1 MIDAAQA
8 VLSFWFDELPPE
20 KQFVRDD
27 AVDAEIGARF
37 GELHAQL
44 SSACPQAWQ
53 ADPQSLL
60 AAIFVLDQFSR
71 NLFRD
76 DPRAFANDAAALA
89 LTKMAVDLRWD
100 ADLSPERRA
109 FLYMPL
115 MHSEH
120 LPDVERCEDL
130 MAASGLTDN
139 AAFAARHADTIR
151 RYGRYPARNEA
162 LGRETTEAEA
172 ALLRENPAG
181 F

>member
-27 AVDAEIGARF
+27 AVDAEIRAKF
-37 GELHAQL
+37 GPLHARL
-44 SSACPQAWQ
+44 SQGVPDAWLGD
-53 ADPQSLL
+53 AKSML
-60 AAIFVLDQFSR
+60 AAIIVLDQFSR

-76 DPRAFANDAAALA
+76 DARAFANDATALA
-89 LTKMAVDLRWD
+89 LTNAAVARGRDKELV
-100 ADLSPERRA
+100 PEERA

-120 LPDVERCEDL
+120 LPDVEQCHAL
-130 MAASGLTDN
+130 MAASGLDDN
-139 AAFAARHADTIR
+139 AAFAARHAETIR
-151 RYGRYPARNEA
+151 RFGRYPARNEA
-162 LGRETTEAEA
+162 LGRESTEAEA
-172 ALLRENPAG
+172 ALLTENPAG